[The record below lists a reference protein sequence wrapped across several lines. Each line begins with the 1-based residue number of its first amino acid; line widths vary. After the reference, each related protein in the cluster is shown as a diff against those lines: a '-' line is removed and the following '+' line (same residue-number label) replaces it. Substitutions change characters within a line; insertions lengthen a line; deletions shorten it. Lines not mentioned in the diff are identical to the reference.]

1 MNTLF
6 SKTKEELKTK
16 KGLVTAEEIAQQPQ
30 VWQKTFS
37 LIQDRK
43 DELAAFIDQVLAEDR
58 IRIIFSG
65 AGSSGY
71 IGDTV
76 VPYLK
81 KIMPEVEIES
91 AHTTDIVA
99 QPELYLTKNIPTL
112 LFSYAR
118 SGNSPESLATVEL
131 AEKLVDNL
139 YQIIIT
145 CNQDGGLAKNAEG
158 EKTKL
163 ILLPEKAHDQG
174 FAMTSSFSSMIFAT
188 LLLFNLKEIDDLS
201 GDIEIIAENARNLIE
216 KDDLLPK
223 LAAKDFKKI
232 VYLGT
237 YGYFGLAKEAALK
250 LLELTAGQIIT
261 RYDSPLGFRHGPKSI
276 IDDQTLVILFYSAD
290 QYSSKYDYDLL
301 KELSHQQGDFE
312 TLVIAAED
320 KPELREMSDNFISL
334 AEKTEKADEIYNAL
348 DYLVAAQVLSLLYS
362 LKYGIT
368 PDDPSPS
375 GDVNRVVEGVT
386 IYPYQ

>member
-1 MNTLF
+1 MDTLF
-6 SKTKEELKTK
+6 SKTKEELKNK
-16 KGLVTAEEIAQQPQ
+16 KGLITAEEIAQQPG
-30 VWQKTFS
+30 VWKETFS
-37 LIQDRK
+37 LIKERK
-43 DELAAFIDQVLAEDR
+43 DELASFIDKVLAEDR
-58 IRIIFSG
+58 LKIVFSG
-65 AGSSGY
+65 AGTSGY

-99 QPELYLTKNIPTL
+99 QPEVYLTENVPTL

-131 AEKLVDNL
+131 AEDIVANL

-145 CNQDGGLAKNAEG
+145 CNHEGGLAKNAAG

-163 ILLPEKAHDQG
+163 ILLPDEAHDQG
-174 FAMTSSFSSMIFAT
+174 FAMTSSFSSMLLAT
-188 LLLFNLKEIDDLS
+188 LLLFNLDKLAKLDK
-201 GDIEIIAENARNLIE
+201 DIEVIAENARKLVE
-216 KDDLLPK
+216 EDELLPEI
-223 LAAKDFKKI
+223 AAKDFKKI
-232 VYLGT
+232 VYLGS
-237 YGYFGLAKEAALK
+237 YGYFGLAKESTLK
-250 LLELTAGQIIT
+250 LLELTAGQVIT

-276 IDDQTLVILFYSAD
+276 IDDDTLVILFYSAD
-290 QYSSKYDYDLL
+290 KYGSKYDYDLL
-301 KELSHQQGDFE
+301 RELSYQKGEFE

-320 KPELREMSDNFISL
+320 DAELKKLSDNFISL
-334 AEKTEKADEIYNAL
+334 ADKTAEVDEIFNAL
-348 DYLVAAQVLSLLYS
+348 DYVVAAQVLSLLNS
-362 LKYGIT
+362 LKYGVT

-386 IYPYQ
+386 IYPYK